1 MKVSAAVQA
10 YYDENENNAIKQWLE
25 GQQLYNPERDEIWI
39 PWTGFRTFAKAA
51 SKTTI
56 GWIPPYD
63 AVLNLM
69 EFALKEEK
77 KDKRRKHSKKVINGA
92 LRLVHLHKSALWRG
106 YRAFLIYAK
115 RVRYNRLS
123 LKLDKEFYA
132 NGCKTCAHRSNC
144 PLTKKLRKQVFDPA
158 SSIEIVKSTC
168 DVYTRKELDE
178 EGKIVLLPF
187 AKMAM
192 REYQEQQL
200 LLRKRNNA
208 QKNKDFVQQC
218 LRGMR
223 NLELGLNFK
232 SALELANLYHRKDG
246 MGI

>member
-1 MKVSAAVQA
+1 MKVSIAVQA
-10 YYDENENNAIKQWLE
+10 YYDENENKAIKQWL
-25 GQQLYNPERDEIWI
+25 GAQQQYNPERDEIWI
-39 PWTGFRTFAKAA
+39 PWTGFRTVTKAA

-56 GWIPPYD
+56 VWIPPYD

-77 KDKRRKHSKKVINGA
+77 KDKRRTHSKKVIKGA
-92 LRLVHLHKSALWRG
+92 LRLVHLHKSAFWRG

-115 RVRYNRLS
+115 WVRHNRLS

-132 NGCKTCAHRSNC
+132 NGCKTCALRSDC

-158 SSIEIVKSTC
+158 SSIETVRSTC
-168 DVYTRKELDE
+168 DVYTREELGE
-178 EGKIVLLPF
+178 YVSAVGLPF
-187 AKMAM
+187 TKMIM
-192 REYQEQQL
+192 REYQERQL
-200 LLRKRNNA
+200 VLRERNNA
-208 QKNKDFVQQC
+208 QKIKDFVQQC
-218 LRGMR
+218 LRGER

-232 SALELANLYHRKDG
+232 SALELANVYHRKDE